1 MASAKVSL
9 LHRQIARVHHRLIL
23 QTLLNALAWCW
34 ALAIL
39 LSAGWFLLQPYLMD
53 GPPDWLRWTVAAGLL
68 GAGTLLGVVL
78 GLVRGPSQLMA
89 ALSLDS
95 AFGLKERV
103 TTSLTL
109 APEQAVSPA
118 GQALLADV
126 NQRINDLD
134 VGSRFPVRLSWS
146 AALVPVCAALLAVV
160 AIFYQPIKGQART
173 TARNTGSEPAANAVH
188 QHPEPVK
195 LAFEFDD
202 LDLTRGWYLLDGDDV
217 VP

>member
-1 MASAKVSL
+1 
-9 LHRQIARVHHRLIL
+9 
-23 QTLLNALAWCW
+23 
-34 ALAIL
+34 
-39 LSAGWFLLQPYLMD
+39 
-53 GPPDWLRWTVAAGLL
+53 
-68 GAGTLLGVVL
+68 
-78 GLVRGPSQLMA
+78 MA

-173 TARNTGSEPAANAVH
+173 TARNTGSEPAANAAEIDRKMQQLKKTITEKKPADQPKSEELERLIAELDKIANKPH
-188 QHPEPVK
+188 DSRDQIRERVK
-195 LAFEFDD
+195 EMSALEDQMKAQEKE
-202 LDLTRGWYLLDGDDV
+202 
-217 VP
+217 